1 MRQKQI
7 TLIVS
12 ATVAAFLTM
21 QAQAGGIKDVLL
33 IQQNQGMDGYGHE
46 NKKADCLPEKVEVA
60 RPIVVQ
66 KPECKTSVEL
76 INTTSNTVNTTQSYT
91 V

>member
-33 IQQNQGMDGYGHE
+33 IQQN
-46 NKKADCLPEKVEVA
+46 
-60 RPIVVQ
+60 
-66 KPECKTSVEL
+66 
-76 INTTSNTVNTTQSYT
+76 
-91 V
+91 